1 MDFFLKENGAE
12 TEPTKD
18 DTQSINGQQQ
28 ETKEE
33 LNNPPHISF
42 VRKRR
47 RTKRKSL
54 ISPELRESLKR
65 YNLAQFKVV
74 PYCFL
79 KSEKTAYFNL
89 KTAYGYFG
97 KE

>member
-33 LNNPPHISF
+33 LNNPPRISF

-65 YNLAQFKVV
+65 YNLAQFNVV

-89 KTAYGYFG
+89 KNCLWIFR
-97 KE
+97 K

>member
-1 MDFFLKENGAE
+1 MDFFKENGAE
-12 TEPTKD
+12 TKPAKD

-33 LNNPPHISF
+33 LNNPPRISF
-42 VRKRR
+42 VRKR

-74 PYCFL
+74 PYCFS
-79 KSEKTAYFNL
+79 KS
-89 KTAYGYFG
+89 
-97 KE
+97 